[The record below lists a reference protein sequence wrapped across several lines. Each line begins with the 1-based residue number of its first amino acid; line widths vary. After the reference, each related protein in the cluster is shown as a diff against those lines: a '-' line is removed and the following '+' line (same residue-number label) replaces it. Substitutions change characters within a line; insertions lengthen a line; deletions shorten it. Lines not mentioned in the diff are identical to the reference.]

1 MIKRINTVGCVADTI
16 DVAFQCTKTGGRVAI
31 GSVVIERIPTVGRV
45 PAAGG
50 VAIERIK
57 SNGRVVL
64 AGGEAKQSIVA
75 FSGVFAWIAS
85 VGRRDNGLR
94 PLWKRKRAKRKE
106 NENERF
112 DINWLVHTSFLSLF
126 LSFV

>member
-31 GSVVIERIPTVGRV
+31 SSVVIERIPTVGRV
-45 PAAGG
+45 PAAGGVAIQRRIAVGGVADAGG

-85 VGRRDNGLR
+85 VGRRDNCLR
-94 PLWKRKRAKRKE
+94 PL
-106 NENERF
+106 
-112 DINWLVHTSFLSLF
+112 
-126 LSFV
+126 